1 MKNKIILF
9 AKKII
14 FGLHL
19 AIAWKLFDS
28 VKFITE
34 KKILQLKAGLTPG
47 PNQLKKELAIFFAKE
62 KAYQPFDGAGF
73 ADIPFS
79 REGEK
84 RFQIIKNNLSA
95 KKGML
100 LDIGANLGY
109 FCSKFESKGF
119 DCYAVEENR
128 MLCYFA
134 EKLKKER
141 NQRFKV
147 IPQSIFEYNKNKEI
161 VFDVALALSVFHNFL
176 ERKDTYLD
184 LIKLLKRLKVKELF
198 FETYLSGEFKAGKNY
213 KNYTPEEFVNFI
225 IENSS
230 FKKAESIGSSE
241 NGRPIYKLT
250 PLETTEWGT
259 HVINK

>member
-1 MKNKIILF
+1 MKNKAILS

-19 AIAWKLFDS
+19 SIIWKLFDS

-34 KKILQLKAGLTPG
+34 KKNLQLKARLISG
-47 PNQLKKELAIFFAKE
+47 PNQLKKELVVFFGKE
-62 KAYQPFDGAGF
+62 NAYQSFDRADLT
-73 ADIPFS
+73 DIPFS
-79 REGEK
+79 RQGEK
-84 RFQIIKNNLSA
+84 RFQIIKNNLSV
-95 KKGML
+95 KGGKL

-109 FCSKFESKGF
+109 FCSKFENEGF

-134 EKLKKER
+134 DKLRKA
-141 NQRFKV
+141 QGQHFKV
-147 IPQSIFEYNKNKEI
+147 IPQSIFEYNKNKEL
-161 VFDVALALSVFHNFL
+161 VFDTILALSVFHNFL
-176 ERKDTYLD
+176 EREDTYFS
-184 LIKLLKRLKVKELF
+184 LIELLKRLKAKELF
-198 FETYLSGEFKAGKNY
+198 FETYLPSEFKAGENY

-230 FKKAESIGSSE
+230 FKEAKLIGHSE

-250 PLETTEWGT
+250 S
-259 HVINK
+259 